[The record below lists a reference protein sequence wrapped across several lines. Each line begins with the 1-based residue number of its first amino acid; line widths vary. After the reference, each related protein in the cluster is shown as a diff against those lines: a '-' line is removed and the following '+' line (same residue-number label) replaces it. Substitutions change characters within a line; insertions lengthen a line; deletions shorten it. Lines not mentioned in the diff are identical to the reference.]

1 MVNFEHVTAGWRRG
15 YFFVLQ
21 KQLQIVLGHGLW
33 NLGATKN
40 QNMADLEERFD
51 YHFMFALRRLS

>member
-15 YFFVLQ
+15 YFCATKAAANRF
-21 KQLQIVLGHGLW
+21 GHGLW

-40 QNMADLEERFD
+40 QNMADLEECFD